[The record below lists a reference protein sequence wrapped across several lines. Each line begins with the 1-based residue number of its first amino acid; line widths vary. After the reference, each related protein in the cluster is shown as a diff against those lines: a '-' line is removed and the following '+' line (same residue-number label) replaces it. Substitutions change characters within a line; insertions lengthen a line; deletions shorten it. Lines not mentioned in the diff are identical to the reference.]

1 MAPSSVQWQV
11 SEMGAGVV
19 QQSASEIRL
28 ILPPAPASIYHDA
41 QISDYSASLRDFANS
56 PPLRL
61 EVRARARGAICGTA
75 GFGFWNHAFVP
86 GLRGFRLP
94 QALWFFF
101 AGPANDIALAKGVA
115 GQGWK
120 AATFNAKNWR
130 FRALLPAAPLSFLL
144 MRNRRLY
151 EALWPLGQAAI
162 GVSEAALEPSLLDAF
177 HTYSI
182 EWRADGAVFAVD
194 GAIALRTRR
203 VPRGPLGFIAWIDNQ
218 YAVVTPQGRF
228 GRGLLTLPH
237 EQSLHLR
244 EISIRSLQ
252 S

>member
-1 MAPSSVQWQV
+1 VAPASSPWHIT
-11 SEMGAGVV
+11 EMGAGLV
-19 QQSASEIRL
+19 QQSATETRL
-28 ILPPAPASIYHDA
+28 SLPPAPASIYHDA
-41 QISDYSASLRDFANS
+41 QISDYRAPLRDFANS

-61 EVRARARGAICGTA
+61 ELRARARGAICGTA

-86 GLRGFRLP
+86 GQRGFRLP

-101 AGPANDIALAKGVA
+101 AGEANDIALAKGVA
-115 GQGWK
+115 GHGWK

-130 FRALLPAAPLSFLL
+130 FRALLPLAPLGFLL
-144 MRNRRLY
+144 MRNRPLY

-162 GVSEAALEPSLLDAF
+162 GVAEAALDPSLLDEF

-194 GAIALRTRR
+194 GAVALRIRR

-218 YAVVTPQGRF
+218 YALVTPQGRL
-228 GRGLLTLPH
+228 GHGLLTIPH
-237 EQSLHLR
+237 EQSLYLS
-244 EISIRSLQ
+244 EISIRKLKS
-252 S
+252 